1 MDLIKEIHQFLQAE
15 LNKMNNLIL
24 GCLSAEEA
32 LIKLIGNHISNSGG
46 KRIRPVLT
54 LLSTKIFDCR
64 SDNAV
69 KLGAAVEF
77 IHMATLLHDDV
88 VDGSKMRR
96 FLPTANVIWGNKA
109 SILVGDFLFSQSFK
123 LIVATRLL
131 PAMDVLSEACA
142 AVVEGE
148 VSQLA
153 KLEERRF
160 ITEEEYLKVINAK
173 TAVLFGAAC
182 EVGAIIANQSPN
194 YCKAMRN
201 FGMKLGEIFQ
211 ITDDLLDYFT
221 QGEAR
226 GKNIGDDFAEGKVT
240 LPLIFLARRLPED
253 KKGKLL
259 RLITAQERTSED
271 FHWVIDLLTRFDI
284 KNQILEYLE
293 DFKISADKLL
303 DEINIR
309 NASKE
314 YLKSLVNFAVDRSY

>member
-15 LNKMNNLIL
+15 LNEMNNLIL

-182 EVGAIIANQSPN
+182 EVGAIIANQSSN

-309 NASKE
+309 NESKE

>member
-1 MDLIKEIHQFLQAE
+1 LDLIKEIHQFLQAE
-15 LNKMNNLIL
+15 LNEMNNLIL

-182 EVGAIIANQSPN
+182 EVGAIIANQSSN

-309 NASKE
+309 NESKE